1 MHQVGVWEKPFCCL
15 KGSDNSCFVSLQM
28 VANLSAC
35 EQVDSEALVHCLR
48 GKSEEEILA
57 INKVR
62 LNSMGM
68 WDWAINRVWGASL
81 TTLNLLP
88 LYHDMLSLNHE
99 CKMDSMGD

>member
-1 MHQVGVWEKPFCCL
+1 
-15 KGSDNSCFVSLQM
+15 M

-35 EQVDSEALVHCLR
+35 EQVDSEALVDCLR

-68 WDWAINRVWGASL
+68 CDWDINRVWGASL
-81 TTLNLLP
+81 TTLSQLHLF
-88 LYHDMLSLNHE
+88 HDVVSLNHE
-99 CKMDSMGD
+99 CRIDNMRD